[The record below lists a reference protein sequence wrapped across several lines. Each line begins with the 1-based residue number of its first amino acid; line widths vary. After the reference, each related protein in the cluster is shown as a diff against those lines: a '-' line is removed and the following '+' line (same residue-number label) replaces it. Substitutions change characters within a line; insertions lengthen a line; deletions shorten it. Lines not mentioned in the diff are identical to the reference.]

1 MKVNAIVL
9 VGGAGRRLGGVDKAG
24 LQVGGMSLLGR
35 TLGAIQPVTESVV
48 VVGETAERSS
58 LLASLREAVAWTQ
71 ERPAGG
77 GPVAGVI
84 AGLSAVQVDRDWTLL
99 LAVDQPGVRAVLP
112 ALVAAAEQAEVDVE
126 AVAPI
131 DESGRTQWLL
141 AAYRTAVL
149 REALSQAGTG
159 HNQALWSLLKPLR
172 MQEVAVDPA
181 DLRDVDEWVDV
192 QAWRERLS

>member
-24 LQVGGMSLLGR
+24 LQVGGVSLLGR

-58 LLASLREAVAWTQ
+58 LLASLREAVTWTQ

-159 HNQALWSLLKPLR
+159 HNQALRSLLKPLR

>member
-58 LLASLREAVAWTQ
+58 LLASLREAVTWTQ

-159 HNQALWSLLKPLR
+159 HNQALRSLLKPLR

>member
-1 MKVNAIVL
+1 MKVNTIVL

-24 LQVGGMSLLGR
+24 LQLGGLSLLER
-35 TLGAIQPVTESVV
+35 ALKAIQPVAESVV
-48 VVGETAERSS
+48 VVGETAERSRLPDS
-58 LLASLREAVAWTQ
+58 LSEAVTWTQ
-71 ERPAGG
+71 EWPAGG

-84 AGLSAVQVDRDWTLL
+84 AGLSALHVGPEWTLL
-99 LAVDQPGVRAVLP
+99 LAVDQPGMEAVLP
-112 ALVAAAEQAEVDVE
+112 ALVAAAEQAEADVD
-126 AVAPI
+126 AIAPD

-141 AAYRTAVL
+141 GAYRTAVL

-159 HNQALWSLLKPLR
+159 HNQALRALLKPLR
-172 MQEVAVDPA
+172 MQQVAVDPD